1 MKLSYNQNKGV
12 FSSLRKVALVFG
24 TRPEA
29 IKMAPIYLA
38 LKREHIPA
46 LVVVT
51 GQHKEMLRQVTEL
64 FGISADHDLQV
75 MTDRQSLSKLTARM
89 TDSLEKIYYGE
100 DIGFTCVQ
108 GDTTSAFIAAL
119 VSFYHKIPVG
129 HVEAGLRTDSLYDP
143 YPEEANRRLI
153 SVLSNH
159 HYAPTRTAC
168 ENLIREGHSG
178 HQIVVTGNTV
188 IDALQWIVNNRRD
201 DLLLKRKGL
210 GIDGREYILMTMHRR
225 ENWGDP
231 MRDVVKAV
239 SDIVEK
245 YPDVRVVFPVHLNP
259 VVREI
264 VYSELG
270 ENPRVILT
278 EPMDYLEFVAAM
290 EGARF
295 LMTDSGGIQ
304 EEAPALGKPTLVL
317 RKTTER
323 PEAIEAGTAKLVGT
337 DRSKVVAEVSHLL
350 DSEGEYSKMSRAS
363 NPFGDGQAANR
374 IVKHI
379 LKVAFGR

>member
-1 MKLSYNQNKGV
+1 MFN
-12 FSSLRKVALVFG
+12 SLKKVALVFG

-38 LKREHIPA
+38 LKREHVPA
-46 LVVVT
+46 VVVVT
-51 GQHKEMLRQVTEL
+51 GQHKEMLHQVTEL

-75 MTDRQSLSKLTARM
+75 MTDRQSLSNLTAKM
-89 TDSLEKIYYGE
+89 TGSLEKIFDGE

-129 HVEAGLRTDSLYDP
+129 HVEAGLRTDNLYDP

-153 SVLSNH
+153 SVLSNY
-159 HYAPTRTAC
+159 HYAPTITAL
-168 ENLIREGHSG
+168 ENLIKEGHPG

-188 IDALQWIVNNRRD
+188 IDALQWIVNNRKD
-201 DLLLKRKGL
+201 DLSLKRERL
-210 GIDGREYILMTMHRR
+210 GINGREYILMTMHRR
-225 ENWGDP
+225 ENWGKP
-231 MRDVVKAV
+231 MRDVARAV
-239 SDIVEK
+239 SDIVGK

-259 VVREI
+259 VVRET
-264 VYSELG
+264 VFSELG

-278 EPMDYLEFVAAM
+278 QPMDYLEFVAAM

-317 RKTTER
+317 RRTTER
-323 PEAIEAGTAKLVGT
+323 PEAIAAGTAKLVGT
-337 DRSKVVAEVSHLL
+337 ERSTVVAEVSRLL
-350 DSEGEYSKMSRAS
+350 DSEDYYSKMSRAS
-363 NPFGDGQAANR
+363 NPFGDGQAAIR
-374 IVKHI
+374 IVNHI
-379 LKVAFGR
+379 LEVVFSR